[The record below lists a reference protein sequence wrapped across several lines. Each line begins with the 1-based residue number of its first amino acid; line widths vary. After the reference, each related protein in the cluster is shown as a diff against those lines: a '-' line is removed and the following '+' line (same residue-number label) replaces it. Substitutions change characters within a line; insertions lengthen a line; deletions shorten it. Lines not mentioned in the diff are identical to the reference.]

1 MSKITVGGL
10 IEKLLMLD
18 KDSVICSEERIYDDD
33 TERLLDTIHYTIINI
48 EEKKEHF
55 VNNDTGLEEFGK
67 IVVFK

>member
-33 TERLLDTIHYTIINI
+33 YERLLDTIHYTIINI

>member
-1 MSKITVGGL
+1 MSKITVGDL

-18 KDSVICSEERIYDDD
+18 KDSVICSEERIYDDY
-33 TERLLDTIHYTIINI
+33 ERLLDTIHYTIINI
-48 EEKKEHF
+48 EEKKDHF